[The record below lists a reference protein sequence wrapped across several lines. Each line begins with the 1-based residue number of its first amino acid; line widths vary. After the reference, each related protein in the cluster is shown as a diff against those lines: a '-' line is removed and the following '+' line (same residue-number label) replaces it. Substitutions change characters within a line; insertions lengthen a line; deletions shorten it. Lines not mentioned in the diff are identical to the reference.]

1 MDFSRIK
8 AGLLNAKVRK
18 AILILIWTA
27 TSLLSAAA
35 LVSPIATR
43 PSAYVLSPG
52 DVAPQDIQA
61 PYSLSFPSEILTEQ
75 ARLEAEQ
82 RVPAYYL
89 PADPAISRKQ
99 IEQLRTAL
107 NYISVVRLDAYS
119 SDEEKISDL
128 SNLTTIKIDADLA
141 RTILNLN
148 EVRWQTIQNE
158 ALNVLEQIMRD
169 SIREDQVNEAIRRI
183 PSLISFSL
191 PQEQAVIVNELV
203 APFIVPNSLFDREQ
217 TEAAKKKA
225 RESVQPVIRN
235 YISGEIIVR
244 RGQVITP
251 IVWETL
257 QQYGLIR
264 SQTTHEDYIS
274 SLALVA
280 VVTGFG
286 ILFFTRRPNEP
297 GNDLK
302 ILKRLPTQVLIAA
315 LFLLF
320 LYSAKLVIPNRT
332 VVPYFFP
339 LPAFGL
345 TISILFNLEIG
356 LILSLMLS
364 ILTGFGLTN
373 ALDLTIFYILT
384 SFIGALT
391 LGRGKRIS
399 AFIWAGIAIGL
410 SGSAVILAYRLTN
423 PYSDLIGLA
432 TLVAAAFVNGI
443 ASSSLGLLFQYI
455 FSQFLGVTTALQL
468 LEISRPDH
476 PLLQFILQN
485 APGSYQHSLQVA
497 VLAEQAAEKIGAD
510 SMLVRVGGLYHDAG
524 KALNPSFFIEN
535 QIGGQLNT
543 HDDLDPSES
552 ARIIIEHV
560 TQGVMLAR
568 KYRLP
573 NRIQDFIREH
583 HGTLIT
589 RYQYAKALELVG
601 NDTSQVDETKFRYP
615 GPEPRSRETAI
626 LMLAD
631 GCQARVRAELPQT
644 EDEIRSVVRKVIE
657 YCEKEGQLNYTQ
669 LTMRDLNII
678 TESFVSTLKNT
689 YHPRIRYPEITPATQ
704 PLSIKETAK

>member
-8 AGLLNAKVRK
+8 AGLLNARVRK

-119 SDEEKISDL
+119 NDEEKISDL

-423 PYSDLIGLA
+423 PYSDLIGLT

>member
-75 ARLEAEQ
+75 ARQEAEQ

>member
-1 MDFSRIK
+1 MNFLGMK
-8 AGLLNAKVRK
+8 AGLLNDRVRK
-18 AILILIWTA
+18 AILIFIWTA

-75 ARLEAEQ
+75 ARQEAEQ

-128 SNLTTIKIDADLA
+128 SNLTTINIDAELA

-169 SIREDQVNEAIRRI
+169 AIREDQVNEAIRRI

-191 PQEQAVIVNELV
+191 PQEQAVIVNALV

-225 RESVQPVIRN
+225 RESVQPVMRN

-264 SQTTHEDYIS
+264 SQTTYEDYIS

-286 ILFFTRRPNEP
+286 ILFFARRSNEP
-297 GNDLK
+297 GNNLK
-302 ILKRLPTQVLIAA
+302 ILKRLPSQLLIAA

-384 SFIGALT
+384 SFIGALA

-432 TLVAAAFVNGI
+432 TLVAASFVNGI

-535 QIGGQLNT
+535 QMGGQLNT

-560 TQGVMLAR
+560 NNGVMLAR

-601 NDTSQVDETKFRYP
+601 NDTSQVDEKKFRYP

-644 EDEIRSVVRKVIE
+644 EEEIRLVVRKVIE
-657 YCEKEGQLNYTQ
+657 YCEKEGQLDYTQ
-669 LTMRDLNII
+669 LTMRDLSII

-704 PLSIKETAK
+704 PLSIKEPSK

>member
-1 MDFSRIK
+1 MDFSRFR

-75 ARLEAEQ
+75 ARQEAEQ
-82 RVPAYYL
+82 RVPALYL

-148 EVRWQTIQNE
+148 EVRWQAIQNE

-169 SIREDQVNEAIRRI
+169 SIREDQVNEAVRRI

-251 IVWETL
+251 MVWETL

-286 ILFFTRRPNEP
+286 ILFFTRRSNEP
-297 GNDLK
+297 GNNLK
-302 ILKRLPTQVLIAA
+302 ILKRLPSQVLIAA

-410 SGSAVILAYRLTN
+410 SGSAVILAYRLTS

-455 FSQFLGVTTALQL
+455 FSQFLGATTALQL

-497 VLAEQAAEKIGAD
+497 VLAEQAADKIGAD

-560 TQGVMLAR
+560 NHGVMLAR

-583 HGTLIT
+583 HGTLMT
-589 RYQYAKALELVG
+589 RYQYAKALELAG
-601 NDTSQVDETKFRYP
+601 NDTSRVDSTKFRYP

-644 EDEIRSVVRKVIE
+644 EEEIRSVVRKVIE
-657 YCEKEGQLNYTQ
+657 YCEKEGQLDHTQ
-669 LTMRDLNII
+669 LTMRDLSVI

-689 YHPRIRYPEITPATQ
+689 YHPRIRYPEIAPATQ
-704 PLSIKETAK
+704 PLSIEETAK

>member
-18 AILILIWTA
+18 TILILIWTA

-75 ARLEAEQ
+75 ARQEAEQ

-89 PADPAISRKQ
+89 PADPAISRKK

-119 SDEEKISDL
+119 NDEEKISDL

-244 RGQVITP
+244 RGQVITS

-373 ALDLTIFYILT
+373 ALDLTIFYILA

-410 SGSAVILAYRLTN
+410 SGSAVILAYRLSN

>member
-1 MDFSRIK
+1 MNFSGIK
-8 AGLLNAKVRK
+8 AGLLNAKMRK
-18 AILILIWTA
+18 AILVLIWTA

-75 ARLEAEQ
+75 ARQEAEQ

-128 SNLTTIKIDADLA
+128 SNLTTIKVDADLA

-191 PQEQAVIVNELV
+191 PQEQAVIVYELV

-274 SLALVA
+274 SLALVT

-302 ILKRLPTQVLIAA
+302 MLKRLPSQILIAA

-373 ALDLTIFYILT
+373 ALDLTVFYILT

-560 TQGVMLAR
+560 TNGVTLAR

-583 HGTLIT
+583 HGTLMT
-589 RYQYAKALELVG
+589 RYQFAKALELAG
-601 NDTSQVDETKFRYP
+601 NDTSRVDETKFRYP

-644 EDEIRSVVRKVIE
+644 EEEIRSVVRKVIE
-657 YCEKEGQLNYTQ
+657 YCEKEGQLDHTQ
-669 LTMRDLNII
+669 LTMRDLSII

-704 PLSIKETAK
+704 PLSIKEPAK